1 MSARRN
7 SEDHVSALRLWLK
20 PSIIWLAL
28 LLLLGLT
35 VGSAYVPLGAFNG
48 VINYSIAAAKA
59 ALVLVFFMH
68 LDRSRALLRL
78 TAFTGLFWLSFMFSL
93 AFGDYL
99 TRSWNG
105 SPTALHGA
113 AEQSA
118 YPQTRLPLDPQFGR
132 RD

>member
-1 MSARRN
+1 MSVHRR
-7 SEDHVSALRLWLK
+7 SERGVSVLGLWLK
-20 PSIIWLAL
+20 PTAVWLAL

-48 VINYSIAAAKA
+48 IINYVVATAKA
-59 ALVLVFFMH
+59 ALVLIFFMH

-78 TAFTGLFWLSFMFSL
+78 TALAGLFWLVFLFSL

-99 TRSWNG
+99 TRNWSG
-105 SPTALHGA
+105 SSTALQDAGDH
-113 AEQSA
+113 SA
-118 YPQTRLPLDPQFGR
+118 YPHMRLPLDPRFGR